1 MGGDEINIF
10 FAGYFNANEYPLQT
24 TYETLVSLLLPQGIL
39 EFFELTNVAQTPL
52 GLNIYLEE
60 KNIIP
65 LEYKDQKLESKGF
78 LPEISIQDFPIRGQ
92 KVNLC
97 IKRRRWE
104 VKDSGTI
111 ITRDWNLVQK
121 GARMTTEFGAFLKGI
136 FG

>member
-1 MGGDEINIF
+1 MQN
-10 FAGYFNANEYPLQT
+10 

-39 EFFELTNVAQTPL
+39 EFFELTNVSQLPA

-65 LEYKDQKLESKGF
+65 SEYKDQQLESKGF

-92 KVNLC
+92 KVTLC

-104 VKDSGTI
+104 VKETGAI
-111 ITRDWNLVQK
+111 ITRDWDLVRK
-121 GARMTTEFGAFLKGI
+121 GARMTTEFGTFLKGI

>member
-1 MGGDEINIF
+1 MQN
-10 FAGYFNANEYPLQT
+10 

-39 EFFELTNVAQTPL
+39 EFFELTNVSQLPA

-65 LEYKDQKLESKGF
+65 SEYKDQQLESKGF

-92 KVNLC
+92 KVTLC

-104 VKDSGTI
+104 VKETGAI
-111 ITRDWNLVQK
+111 ITRDWDLVRK

>member
-1 MGGDEINIF
+1 
-10 FAGYFNANEYPLQT
+10 
-24 TYETLVSLLLPQGIL
+24 LP
-39 EFFELTNVAQTPL
+39 T

-65 LEYKDQKLESKGF
+65 IEYKDQKLESKGF

-104 VKDSGTI
+104 VKDTGAI
-111 ITRDWNLVQK
+111 ITRDWDLVRK
-121 GARMTTEFGAFLKGI
+121 GARMTTEFGTFLKGI

>member
-1 MGGDEINIF
+1 MQN
-10 FAGYFNANEYPLQT
+10 

-39 EFFELTNVAQTPL
+39 EFFELTNVSQLPA

-65 LEYKDQKLESKGF
+65 SEYKDQKLESKGF

-104 VKDSGTI
+104 VKETGAI
-111 ITRDWNLVQK
+111 ITRDWDLVRK

>member
-1 MGGDEINIF
+1 MQN
-10 FAGYFNANEYPLQT
+10 

-39 EFFELTNVAQTPL
+39 EFFELTNVIQLPA

-65 LEYKDQKLESKGF
+65 SEYKDQKLESKGF

-104 VKDSGTI
+104 VKETGAI
-111 ITRDWNLVQK
+111 ITRDWDLVRK